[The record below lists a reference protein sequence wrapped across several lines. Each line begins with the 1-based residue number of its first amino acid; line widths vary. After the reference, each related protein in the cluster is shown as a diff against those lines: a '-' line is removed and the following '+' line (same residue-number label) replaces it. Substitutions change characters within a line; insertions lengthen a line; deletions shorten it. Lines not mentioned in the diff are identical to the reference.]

1 MIALAL
7 AVLPGLLWTQGP
19 ENAEA
24 LRKAGVTEI
33 AVPVPNA
40 AAWAGSGIRIVP
52 VDVEHATRVTE
63 PSVDYRMGTAGA
75 TSAPW
80 INSNLWL
87 YLRKPDDLYVCDAV
101 ERKNIPLAL
110 GEAFAAG
117 VKAYFAVKPED
128 LDAYVAFAGFLNH
141 LAAPTLPPR
150 ANFAVI
156 DDGSD
161 QVGEVMNLLARRNLL
176 FAPVKAPRPGFDA
189 TIQLGR
195 PPYTGKIADDPFL
208 TAAEAR
214 TRLGDARRL
223 VRLYGSDTTIL
234 RLTGDGHRARLHLLH
249 YGGYAVEG
257 LRVRVLGHYG
267 RISVSAPGSDS
278 LKVEDRVDEASAVE
292 LTLPAF
298 ANYMVIDLE

>member
-1 MIALAL
+1 M
-7 AVLPGLLWTQGP
+7 LPGLLWTQGP
-19 ENAEA
+19 ESADA

-40 AAWAGSGIRIVP
+40 PAWAGAGIHIVP

-63 PSVDYRMGTAGA
+63 PSVDYKLGTSGA
-75 TSAPW
+75 TGTPW

-87 YLRKPDDLYVCDAV
+87 YLRKPDDVYVCDTV
-101 ERKNIPLAL
+101 SRKNIPLAL
-110 GEAFAAG
+110 GESFAAG

-128 LDAYVAFAGFLNH
+128 LDAYVAFTGFLDRLGAQA
-141 LAAPTLPPR
+141 LATR

-176 FAPVKAPRPGFDA
+176 FAPLKAPRPGFDV

-195 PPYTGKIADDPFL
+195 APFSGNIADDPFL

-214 TRLGDARRL
+214 SRLGDARRL
-223 VRLYGSDTTIL
+223 VRLYGSDTTIV
-234 RLTGDGHRARLHLLH
+234 RLTGDGRRARLHLLH
-249 YGGYAVEG
+249 YGDYSVEG
-257 LRVRVLGHYG
+257 LRVRVLGRYR
-267 RISVSAPGSDS
+267 RISVSAPTGGALSAD
-278 LKVEDRVDEASAVE
+278 DRADDAGAVE
-292 LTLPAF
+292 FTLPAL